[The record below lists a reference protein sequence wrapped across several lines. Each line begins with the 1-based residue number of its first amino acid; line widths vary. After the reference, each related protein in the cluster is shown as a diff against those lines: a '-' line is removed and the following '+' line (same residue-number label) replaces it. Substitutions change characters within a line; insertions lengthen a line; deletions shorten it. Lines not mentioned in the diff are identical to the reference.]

1 MVLTPSQIEAIE
13 APPGNLQLIACAGS
27 GKTEVVALRVA
38 TLLDPATPGRV
49 VPRSIIAF
57 TFTDKAAAE
66 LRDRI
71 VTRTRERL
79 GDVIG
84 LAEMFIGTIHAFCLE
99 ILTSEVPEYLKYGVL
114 NEVQQA
120 LLVDRNSKKSGLT
133 STTDL
138 QGRVL
143 HRYKD
148 TDRYLVALDIL
159 REAEL
164 NPDHLVGV
172 SVMGGLA
179 AYRALLSDKRYL
191 DYSSIL
197 ELAVRALRGHDDL
210 RRRLK
215 DRIRYVIDD
224 EYQDVN
230 PIQEEV
236 VRLLYGLGA
245 HVCVVGDDDQTIYQ
259 WRGSDVRNLLTFKD
273 RYEAIKQ
280 VTLNENFRS
289 SQG

>member
-13 APPGNLQLIACAGS
+13 APSGNLQRIACAGS

-38 TLLDPATPGRV
+38 HLLDPAAPGHV
-49 VPRSIIAF
+49 DPRSIIAF

-66 LRDRI
+66 LKDRI
-71 VTRTRERL
+71 VTRTHERL
-79 GDVIG
+79 GEVTG
-84 LAEMFIGTIHAFCLE
+84 LAEMFIGTIHAFCLDM
-99 ILTSEVPEYLKYGVL
+99 LTSEVPEYLKYGVL

-138 QGRVL
+138 QGHVL

-148 TDRYLVALDIL
+148 TDRYLGSLGIL

-164 NPDHLVGV
+164 NPDQLVGL
-172 SVMGGLA
+172 SVTAGLA
-179 AYRALLSDKRYL
+179 AYQALLGEKRYL

-197 ELAVRALRGHDDL
+197 ELAVRALRDHEGL

-215 DRIRYVIDD
+215 
-224 EYQDVN
+224 E
-230 PIQEEV
+230 
-236 VRLLYGLGA
+236 RLR
-245 HVCVVGDDDQTIYQ
+245 H
-259 WRGSDVRNLLTFKD
+259 
-273 RYEAIKQ
+273 
-280 VTLNENFRS
+280 
-289 SQG
+289 

>member
-13 APPGNLQLIACAGS
+13 APSGNLQRIACAGS

-38 TLLDPATPGRV
+38 HLLDPAAPGRV
-49 VPRSIIAF
+49 EPRGIIAF

-66 LRDRI
+66 LKDRI

-79 GDVIG
+79 GDVTG
-84 LAEMFIGTIHAFCLE
+84 LAEMFIGTIHAFFLY
-99 ILTSEVPEYLKYGVL
+99 ILTSEVPKYVKYGVL

-138 QGRVL
+138 QGQVL

-148 TDRYLVALDIL
+148 TDRYLAALDIL

-164 NPDHLVGV
+164 SPDKLAGV
-172 SVMGGLA
+172 SVTEGLA
-179 AYRALLSDKRYL
+179 AYRSVLGEKRYL

-197 ELAVRALRGHDDL
+197 ELAVDALRRHEDL
-210 RRRLK
+210 RRRL
-215 DRIRYVIDD
+215 RARLRHVIVD

-236 VRLLYGLGA
+236 VRLLHDLGA

-259 WRGSDVRNLLTFKD
+259 WRGSDVRNILTFKD
-273 RYEAIKQ
+273 RYAHTKQ
-280 VTLNENFRS
+280 VTLNENR
-289 SQG
+289 